1 MQNMSRSESSA
12 ALRLPRKTIACVS
25 VALFSLAALAGT
37 ASATIHTIAV
47 HLALIFLIVVS
58 LRQLILLCFAVLD
71 RPRARH
77 CPIDE
82 PPVSV
87 IVPAYTE
94 AEVIE
99 AALESLCAIDYPNLE
114 IIVVDDGSADDTY
127 TRARVLARQ
136 RPERQIRTYC
146 QVNAGKASALNLG
159 IEHARGK
166 YLLCV
171 DADSRVQPDVIRRGL
186 PHLADPTVAAVGGA
200 VEVAN
205 ANSLLTLFQQLEYT
219 LCLNFLRRALSC
231 FGAVTVVP
239 GPIGLF
245 RREALLSVGGYDE
258 RRDLYAEDA
267 ELTVRLLSRG
277 WKVIGDTSM
286 IARTQAPQ
294 DVFSLLRQRYRWKR
308 GLFQAFD
315 ANLLSL
321 LLLPG
326 MRGIG
331 LTIFLI
337 VECFLLDVLNLTVL
351 VFVLSHVLVHWE
363 LQPLVGG
370 YAVIVGME
378 LAALLVAY
386 DVRGFSRNLVLL
398 VLQRISYA
406 SLLQAWGVLALMDEW
421 RSTRMDW
428 DKLERVR
435 YVERAS

>member
-1 MQNMSRSESSA
+1 M
-12 ALRLPRKTIACVS
+12 
-25 VALFSLAALAGT
+25 
-37 ASATIHTIAV
+37 
-47 HLALIFLIVVS
+47 
-58 LRQLILLCFAVLD
+58 
-71 RPRARH
+71 
-77 CPIDE
+77 
-82 PPVSV
+82 
-87 IVPAYTE
+87 
-94 AEVIE
+94 
-99 AALESLCAIDYPNLE
+99 CAIDYPNLE
-114 IIVVDDGSADDTY
+114 IIFVDDGSADDTY
-127 TRARVLARQ
+127 TRARELARQ

-219 LCLNFLRRALSC
+219 LCLNFLRRALSY

-351 VFVLSHVLVHWE
+351 VFFLSHVLVHWE

-406 SLLQAWGVLALMDEW
+406 SLLQAWGGLALRDEW